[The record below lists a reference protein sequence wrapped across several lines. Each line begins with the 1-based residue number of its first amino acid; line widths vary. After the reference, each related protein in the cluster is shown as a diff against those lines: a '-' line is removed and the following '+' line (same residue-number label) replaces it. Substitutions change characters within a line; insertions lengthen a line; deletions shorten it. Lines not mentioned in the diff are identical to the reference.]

1 MAQDAIDKDQLV
13 FGYWN
18 VRGLAEPSRLTL
30 HYTKTPYT
38 DKMYHMGDAPEYS
51 RDEWLSE
58 KFKLDL
64 DFPNLPYLID
74 GDFKLTQSKAILYYL
89 GRQNNLMG
97 KNPKEEALI
106 TMLCEQAHD
115 LRMKFGMVCV
125 GPNGDSE
132 NERKKFLDTTF
143 TEVIKQ
149 LNAYLGKNKSK
160 FAVGDKPTVADFQLF
175 DYVDCCCSID
185 GGRTLL
191 DKYTNVKDLLQ
202 RIRELPELKDY
213 IVKSHAQ
220 LPMNGKT
227 NNSDLFI
234 SLPIRTDQQDS
245 SIDDLVIDH

>member
-18 VRGLAEPSRLTL
+18 IRGLAEPSRLTL

-38 DKMYHMGDAPEYS
+38 DKMYQMGDAPEYS

-220 LPMNGKT
+220 LPMNGKIA
-227 NNSDLFI
+227 NFGA
-234 SLPIRTDQQDS
+234 Q
-245 SIDDLVIDH
+245 VIEQK